1 MIKQKFP
8 DVTVISFDLDD
19 TLWNGTEVLIKAEKA
34 MMEWIQLNVPKVMD
48 LSREE
53 MRDKKIKFVK
63 SNPHL
68 KYQVSGVRQKFLHSL
83 FEEFDIPAAEKYSH
97 QCFDAFYQARQKVT
111 LFQGVEDVL
120 TDLKKDF
127 QLISLTNGNADIELV
142 GLKSYFDL
150 SLNGENFSKPKP
162 DPEMFE
168 YALQQLNAKPDQI
181 LHVGDHPNHDMLGA
195 FEVGMRTCWLKD
207 GTRQWDQEFE
217 PDIKIEHIKEL
228 L

>member
-34 MMEWIQLNVPKVMD
+34 MMEWIAQHTPEVLA
-48 LSREE
+48 LSREA
-53 MRDKKIKFVK
+53 MRDKKIEFVK

-68 KYQVSGVRQKFLHSL
+68 RYQVSGVRQKFLHVL
-83 FEEFDIPAAEKYSH
+83 FDEFNIESAEQRSH
-97 QCFDAFYQARQKVT
+97 QCFDAFYQARQNVS
-111 LFQGVEDVL
+111 LFDGVEDVL
-120 TDLKKDF
+120 QHLQKDF

-142 GLKSYFDL
+142 GLKHFFDL
-150 SLNGENFSKPKP
+150 SLNGEDFAKPKP

-168 YALQQLNAKPDQI
+168 HALKQLQVRPEQV

-195 FEVGMRTCWLKD
+195 FNLGMKTCWLED
-207 GTRQWDQEFE
+207 GSREWDQAFL
-217 PDIKIEHIKEL
+217 PDATIKHVREL
-228 L
+228 V